1 MHPLDFLFGPL
12 YRRLDHI
19 IRNQESLMAT
29 TQDLNNA
36 VNTVTQAVNDNTT
49 AVNSAV
55 TAIQNLQA
63 QIAAGGVDP
72 TAAISQLGTIATQL
86 QGSTSALNNAVT
98 PASPAPSPAP
108 GA

>member
-12 YRRLDHI
+12 YKRLDRILNHLEI
-19 IRNQESLMAT
+19 LMST

-49 AVNSAV
+49 AVNAAV
-55 TAIQNLQA
+55 TAIEQLRA

-86 QGSTSALNNAVT
+86 QASTTALNNAMT
-98 PASPAPSPAP
+98 PLPPSTALS
-108 GA
+108 A